1 MDSDRFWKMI
11 DEARSG
17 ASDLEEMRCLLTAN
31 LTALQP
37 EQIVRWLNIFRAY
50 QDLSYKNKL
59 WAAACVMNG
68 GCSDDGFDYFRGW
81 LTAQGKDVFMAAL
94 ADPDS
99 LASLDIEMDEA
110 EDEEMLYVGIA
121 AYCASTSTK
130 EPDYD
135 VLDTQC
141 ALYAL
146 SDSDIAELAQ
156 GIPYAADID
165 ATWEENN
172 VEAQVPRLAARFF
185 T

>member
-17 ASDLEEMRCLLTAN
+17 TEDLEEMRCVLTAN
-31 LTALQP
+31 LTALRL
-37 EQIVRWLNIFRAY
+37 EEILRWLNIFRAY
-50 QDLSYKNKL
+50 QNLSYKNKL
-59 WAAACVMNG
+59 WAAAYVMNG
-68 GCSDDGFDYFRGW
+68 GASDDGFDYFRAW

-99 LASLDIEMDEA
+99 LASIEIEPDEA

-121 AYCASTSTK
+121 AYCANTSAK

-135 VLDTQC
+135 VLDTHC

-146 SDSDIAELAQ
+146 SDAEMAELAH
-156 GIPYAADID
+156 GIPYSADID
-165 ATWEENN
+165 ATWEEDN